1 MRNEETGYILEKLHI
16 RHTQYDFD
24 CGMEAYNEYIRERAF
39 DEIDIK
45 NTQVYVF
52 LTKNRDTLIG
62 YFTLSNKS
70 IRAEIRDTIYDQPL
84 CLLGRMAIQKHL
96 QGKGWGTKFIHK
108 AIDICYQISDMAG
121 CKGLL
126 VETYFLDLIES
137 NFYQNRGFQQIDEHK
152 IHGRTRYRLL
162 YPL

>member
-1 MRNEETGYILEKLHI
+1 MMRNEETGYILEKLHI

-24 CGMEAYNEYIRERAF
+24 CGMEEYNEYIRERAF

-84 CLLGRMAIQKHL
+84 CLLGRMATWRVEFT
-96 QGKGWGTKFIHK
+96 GN
-108 AIDICYQISDMAG
+108 YQI
-121 CKGLL
+121 
-126 VETYFLDLIES
+126 
-137 NFYQNRGFQQIDEHK
+137 
-152 IHGRTRYRLL
+152 TRITLTCNNSQCQYTFTDRRDGKDRRKQ
-162 YPL
+162 